1 MDSAPTT
8 TAPSAG
14 GHTRAEDRWALIR
27 LHVENNIS
35 LAAIARDSGT
45 ALRTLERWQAAY
57 RAKGFEGLK
66 PASPRAERRHRLQ
79 PELGQLIE
87 GLALMRPRNSV
98 ATIHRKVVELCGK
111 RNWPMPS
118 YSLVWTIVQE
128 IDPGMRV
135 LALEGPVAYRDKY
148 ELALR
153 RHADLPNAM
162 WQADH
167 TMLDI
172 LIVAPNGKPARPWL
186 SVILDDNSRA
196 ACGYMVFL
204 GAPSAMN
211 TALALR
217 QAMWHK
223 SEPDWPMCGIP
234 DVLYVDHGSD
244 FTSDQLVQVA
254 ADLHFELV
262 HSTVARPQGRGKIE
276 RFFGTVNTEL
286 LSVLPGHLTEG
297 QRRPVPQLTLD
308 QLDAELRGLIV
319 SNYNHRTHS
328 ETGKTPTDAWISDGW
343 MPRLPDSLD
352 LLDGLLLAVAK
363 TRVVRRD
370 GIHFQGL
377 RYVAPTLAGYVG
389 ESVVI
394 RYDPRDISEI
404 RVIHRNQ
411 FICKAVDPDHQNATV
426 GLKEIQAARTAQR
439 RQLRRGINE
448 RIAVVADFLPA
459 HGTPRIAV
467 VAENE
472 ANRPKQRLKIYEEDE
487 V

>member
-1 MDSAPTT
+1 MDVTPDVDTPARSGRTP
-8 TAPSAG
+8 
-14 GHTRAEDRWALIR
+14 AEGRWALIR
-27 LHVENNIS
+27 MHVENRIS
-35 LAAIARDSGT
+35 LAAIARETGT
-45 ALRTLERWQAAY
+45 PLRTLERWHAAY
-57 RAKGFEGLK
+57 RTKGFDGLK
-66 PASPRAERRHRLQ
+66 PAPPRAERLHRLS

-87 GLALMRPRNSV
+87 GLALLRPRNSV
-98 ATIHRKVVELCGK
+98 ATIHRKVAELCQK
-111 RNWPMPS
+111 REWPTPS
-118 YSLVWTIVQE
+118 YSVVWAVVRE

-153 RHADLPNAM
+153 RQADLPNAM

-172 LIVAPNGKPARPWL
+172 LIIAPNGKPARPWL
-186 SVILDDNSRA
+186 SVVLDDNSRA

-204 GAPSAMN
+204 GSPSAMN

-217 QAMWHK
+217 QAIWPK

-244 FTSDQLVQVA
+244 FTSEQLQQIG

-262 HSTVARPQGRGKIE
+262 HSTTARPQGRGKIE

-297 QRRPVPQLTLD
+297 QRRPTPQLTLD
-308 QLDAELRGLIV
+308 QLDRELRRLIV
-319 SNYNHRTHS
+319 GDYNHRIHS
-328 ETGKTPTDAWISDGW
+328 ETGKTPTDAWINDGW
-343 MPRLPDSLD
+343 MPRLPESLD
-352 LLDGLLLAVAK
+352 LLDGLLLTVAK

-377 RYVAPTLAGYVG
+377 RYIAPTLAGYVG

-404 RVIHRNQ
+404 RVIHHNQ
-411 FICKAVDPDHQNATV
+411 FICKAVDPDHQNTTI

-448 RIAVVADFLPA
+448 RIAVVAKFLPA
-459 HGTPRIAV
+459 HGTPMVHDPPETRAK
-467 VAENE
+467 ATK
-472 ANRPKQRLKIYEEDE
+472 PRLRIYEEDDP
-487 V
+487 

>member
-1 MDSAPTT
+1 MDTT
-8 TAPSAG
+8 SNANAPSEG
-14 GHTRAEDRWALIR
+14 GSVRAEERWALLR
-27 LHVENNIS
+27 LHVENDIS

-45 ALRTLERWQAAY
+45 GLRTLERWNAAY
-57 RAKGFEGLK
+57 RARGFDGLQ
-66 PASPRAERRHRLQ
+66 PAPPRAERRHRLR
-79 PELGQLIE
+79 PELRQVVE
-87 GLALMRPRNSV
+87 GLALIRPRNSV
-98 ATIHRKVVELCGK
+98 ATIHRKVAELCEK
-111 RNWPMPS
+111 HDWSTPS
-118 YSLVWTIVQE
+118 YSVVWTIVHE

-153 RHADLPNAM
+153 RQAGLPNEM

-172 LIVAPNGKPARPWL
+172 LIIAPSGKPARPWL
-186 SVILDDNSRA
+186 SVVLDDNSRA

-217 QAMWHK
+217 QAIWHK

-244 FTSDQLVQVA
+244 FISNQLVQVA
-254 ADLHFELV
+254 ADLHVTLV
-262 HSTVARPQGRGKIE
+262 HSTTARPQGRGKVE

-286 LSVLPGHLTEG
+286 LSMLPGHITKG
-297 QRRPVPQLTLD
+297 QRRPVPKLTLD
-308 QLDAELRGLIV
+308 QLDVELRGLIV
-319 SNYNHRTHS
+319 SNYNHRIHS
-328 ETGKTPTDAWISDGW
+328 ETGQAPTDAWISDGW
-343 MPRLPDSLD
+343 IPRLPESLD
-352 LLDGLLLAVAK
+352 LLDGLLLTVAK

-411 FICKAVDPDHQNATV
+411 FLCKAVDPDHQNTTI
-426 GLKEIQAARTAQR
+426 GLKEIQAARTLQR

-459 HGTPRIAV
+459 HGTHPV
-467 VAENE
+467 HDTTENE
-472 ANRPKQRLKIYEEDE
+472 AGAPKPRLKIYEEDDP
-487 V
+487 

>member
-1 MDSAPTT
+1 M
-8 TAPSAG
+8 
-14 GHTRAEDRWALIR
+14 
-27 LHVENNIS
+27 
-35 LAAIARDSGT
+35 
-45 ALRTLERWQAAY
+45 
-57 RAKGFEGLK
+57 
-66 PASPRAERRHRLQ
+66 
-79 PELGQLIE
+79 
-87 GLALMRPRNSV
+87 
-98 ATIHRKVVELCGK
+98 
-111 RNWPMPS
+111 
-118 YSLVWTIVQE
+118 
-128 IDPGMRV
+128 
-135 LALEGPVAYRDKY
+135 AYRDKY

-244 FTSDQLVQVA
+244 FTSDQIVQVA

-262 HSTVARPQGRGKIE
+262 HSTTARPQGRGKIE

-286 LSVLPGHLTEG
+286 LSVLPGHLAPG

-328 ETGKTPTDAWISDGW
+328 ETGKTPTAAWISDGW
-343 MPRLPDSLD
+343 MPRLPESLE
-352 LLDGLLLAVAK
+352 LLDGLLLTVAK

-377 RYVAPTLAGYVG
+377 RYVAPTIAGYVG

-394 RYDPRDISEI
+394 R
-404 RVIHRNQ
+404 
-411 FICKAVDPDHQNATV
+411 
-426 GLKEIQAARTAQR
+426 
-439 RQLRRGINE
+439 
-448 RIAVVADFLPA
+448 
-459 HGTPRIAV
+459 
-467 VAENE
+467 
-472 ANRPKQRLKIYEEDE
+472 
-487 V
+487 